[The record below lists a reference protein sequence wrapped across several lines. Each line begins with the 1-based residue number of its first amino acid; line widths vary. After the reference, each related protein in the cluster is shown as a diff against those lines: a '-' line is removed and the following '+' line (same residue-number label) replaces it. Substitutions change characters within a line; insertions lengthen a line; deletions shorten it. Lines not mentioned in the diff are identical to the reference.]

1 VVNVAVAPGITAL
14 DSGVAVGAFGRDT
27 DGVMVAFVTCPVEST
42 TTYFTGDA
50 VPVKDGKGSNVTVP
64 LALTVYV
71 PSPATVKV
79 VRLQL
84 ELTVLVVAHNFTL
97 LAINVAGDVTVS
109 LIKIEIV
116 WFVS

>member
-1 VVNVAVAPGITAL
+1 VIVVNVAVAPGITAL

-97 LAINVAGDVTVS
+97 LVTNVAPLPATSFVNGA
-109 LIKIEIV
+109 IV
-116 WFVS
+116 